1 MIINGHLVNN
11 YKNDQSWQLCAGMGE
26 VWAVFCHLCCLRF
39 LQQQWNGGSLGS
51 FCHLCCLWFLQQQQ
65 KMPSGALCL
74 CLRALQEYGDDGI
87 RHDDVKDFF
96 NDAYAH
102 KTLLI
107 TLCRWMIHIQ
117 ANWFLD
123 GTVQLYTCMNSSG
136 LVSLVYREVEQCCC
150 CIFTPAFTIAP
161 LLLSFMDRFRSVLL
175 PHALEFFR
183 SCVDRRPSNKGMA
196 PASTIQMIAILML
209 VSI

>member
-1 MIINGHLVNN
+1 MVICHDN
-11 YKNDQSWQLCAGMGE
+11 YKWSPGQQLCARMTKVDNYVPERGKFGQFFVIFVVFGSCSSSGMGE

-87 RHDDVKDFF
+87 GHDDVKDFF

-107 TLCRWMIHIQ
+107 TLCR
-117 ANWFLD
+117 
-123 GTVQLYTCMNSSG
+123 
-136 LVSLVYREVEQCCC
+136 
-150 CIFTPAFTIAP
+150 
-161 LLLSFMDRFRSVLL
+161 
-175 PHALEFFR
+175 
-183 SCVDRRPSNKGMA
+183 
-196 PASTIQMIAILML
+196 
-209 VSI
+209 